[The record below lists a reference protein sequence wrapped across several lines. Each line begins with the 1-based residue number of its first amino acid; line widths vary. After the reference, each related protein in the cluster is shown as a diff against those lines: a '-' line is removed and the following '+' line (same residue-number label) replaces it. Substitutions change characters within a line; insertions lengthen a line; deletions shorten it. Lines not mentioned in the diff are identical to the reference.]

1 MNAYFAAAVAALAL
15 VGSADAVA
23 CTTAQQQ
30 GAYLSLIGLLTGK
43 SLMPCAND
51 SGYNML
57 YAKALPTDAQMIAM
71 CGVAACHQLIID
83 VSAANP
89 PDCDL
94 NIPTSGAVMNVY
106 ELATTFE
113 SDCTALISTT
123 APPTDAPTT
132 APVVTD
138 APTDA
143 PVVTDTPTDAPVVTD
158 TPTDAP
164 VVTEAP
170 TDAPVVTDTPTDAP
184 VVTEAPTDAPVV
196 TDTPTDA
203 PVVTDTPTDAPV
215 VTDTPTTA
223 PVITDPP
230 LAPTDEPV
238 YPTDPPTETPS
249 TTEPVT
255 PGASC

>member
-1 MNAYFAAAVAALAL
+1 MNTFFAVAAAALAL
-15 VGSADAVA
+15 VGSVDAEA

-30 GAYLSLIGLLTGK
+30 GAYLSLISLLTGP
-43 SLMPCAND
+43 SLTPCSTE

-57 YAKALPTDAQMIAM
+57 YAPALPTDAQMIAM
-71 CGVAACHQLIID
+71 CGVEACHELI
-83 VSAANP
+83 VEVTAANP

-113 SDCTALISTT
+113 SDCDALTGTT

-132 APVVTD
+132 APTDAPTTAPTDAPTTAPTDAPTTAPTD

-143 PVVTDTPTDAPVVTD
+143 
-158 TPTDAP
+158 
-164 VVTEAP
+164 
-170 TDAPVVTDTPTDAP
+170 
-184 VVTEAPTDAPVV
+184 
-196 TDTPTDA
+196 
-203 PVVTDTPTDAPV
+203 
-215 VTDTPTTA
+215 
-223 PVITDPP
+223 
-230 LAPTDEPV
+230 
-238 YPTDPPTETPS
+238 PTETPS

>member
-1 MNAYFAAAVAALAL
+1 MTHSPICALRLDSTRLARLTALFNPHPEAMNACFATVVAALAL

-30 GAYLSLIGLLTGK
+30 GAYLSLISLLTGK
-43 SLMPCAND
+43 SLMPCANN

-57 YAKALPTDAQMIAM
+57 YATALPTDAQMIAM

-89 PDCDL
+89 PNCDL

-113 SDCTALISTT
+113 SDCAALTSTT
-123 APPTDAPTT
+123 APVVTDAPTT
-132 APVVTD
+132 APVVTE
-138 APTDA
+138 
-143 PVVTDTPTDAPVVTD
+143 TPTT
-158 TPTDAP
+158 AP
-164 VVTEAP
+164 VVTETP
-170 TDAPVVTDTPTDAP
+170 TTAPV
-184 VVTEAPTDAPVV
+184 
-196 TDTPTDA
+196 
-203 PVVTDTPTDAPV
+203 
-215 VTDTPTTA
+215 TTA

-238 YPTDPPTETPS
+238 YPTETPS